1 MAALFP
7 PSDPPEA
14 YRRSRSR
21 GLLPSALGSAAQR
34 REFAKAL
41 RDRSVF
47 SARTA
52 NAVYLNGIREA
63 AERELKGGYE
73 SDRGALRIFLKGL
86 LTRLLYDPET
96 GFAGDEAL
104 GIPPAE
110 PGSLQ
115 DLSSDKRLNLI
126 LDTQVGLMRGA
137 GQKARGMDRVYQ
149 FPAWELV
156 RVSPRKKERGSPDSG
171 SMGWAERWTK
181 AGGQPVS
188 VGAKTLMM
196 AAKSDPVWKALG
208 DGDLFPDA
216 LDVDHPPFAFTSG
229 MGWREV
235 PRAEWLAASG
245 GVKSEESKVK
255 SGETETGE
263 EEESTKTQKSPP
275 KVEIP
280 EPVFSTRG
288 MPADFKAALIAKLKA
303 TPGKLTDR
311 EAGELGNQVKREI
324 ASNAREMMLSV
335 INAVD
340 PPEGGTPTMRRG
352 LLAVLDEVATGAV
365 ALQVN
370 ARRVDLL
377 AVLDGMEDAA

>member
-126 LDTQVGLMRGA
+126 LDTQVG
-137 GQKARGMDRVYQ
+137 
-149 FPAWELV
+149 
-156 RVSPRKKERGSPDSG
+156 
-171 SMGWAERWTK
+171 
-181 AGGQPVS
+181 
-188 VGAKTLMM
+188 
-196 AAKSDPVWKALG
+196 
-208 DGDLFPDA
+208 
-216 LDVDHPPFAFTSG
+216 
-229 MGWREV
+229 
-235 PRAEWLAASG
+235 
-245 GVKSEESKVK
+245 
-255 SGETETGE
+255 
-263 EEESTKTQKSPP
+263 
-275 KVEIP
+275 
-280 EPVFSTRG
+280 
-288 MPADFKAALIAKLKA
+288 
-303 TPGKLTDR
+303 
-311 EAGELGNQVKREI
+311 
-324 ASNAREMMLSV
+324 
-335 INAVD
+335 
-340 PPEGGTPTMRRG
+340 
-352 LLAVLDEVATGAV
+352 
-365 ALQVN
+365 
-370 ARRVDLL
+370 
-377 AVLDGMEDAA
+377 